1 MFWNFI
7 STPQILIRTQ
17 PTPAEWYLMI
27 TSDTPGGT
35 TVVPGDVLVPIIG
48 TRYYFSI
55 NEPKIVNLTYMSPF
69 KRGAVFGSELGV
81 NPRPK

>member
-1 MFWNFI
+1 MFWNFAG
-7 STPQILIRTQ
+7 TPQFLIRTQ

-55 NEPKIVNLTYMSPF
+55 HEPKIVDFNLYVAF
-69 KRGAVFGSELGV
+69 
-81 NPRPK
+81 